1 MYSLKTLTASKVQL
15 NLRLAKQLAVADRL
29 ERRKQLEG
37 VGEDALLLNIGVL
50 IEEEKKK
57 FRQ

>member
-1 MYSLKTLTASKVQL
+1 MYSLKTLTTSKVQL
-15 NLRLAKQLAVADRL
+15 NLRLAKQLAVADCL
-29 ERRKQLEG
+29 ERRKQLKG
-37 VGEDALLLNIGVL
+37 VREDVLLLNISVL